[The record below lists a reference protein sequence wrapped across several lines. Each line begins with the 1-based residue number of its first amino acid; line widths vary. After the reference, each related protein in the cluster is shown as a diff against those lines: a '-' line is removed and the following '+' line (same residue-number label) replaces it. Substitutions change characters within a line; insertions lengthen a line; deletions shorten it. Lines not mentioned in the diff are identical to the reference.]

1 VARLTGLEPATPGV
15 TGVNIIAVITSGEGV
30 AVKQLIPLIVL
41 CVPVLSACDAA
52 TRYDTGAV
60 VLEFSE
66 PEAFSSDAQTSED
79 FVSAY
84 EALDSQEYARAE
96 ALLDRALSQC
106 GALWRISRGRC
117 SANPC
122 GKRRNTKHYSCQ
134 RCTSA
139 LGANGSLNR

>member
-1 VARLTGLEPATPGV
+1 M
-15 TGVNIIAVITSGEGV
+15 
-30 AVKQLIPLIVL
+30 KQLIPLIVL

-66 PEAFSSDAQTSED
+66 QEAFSSDAQTSED

-96 ALLDRALSQC
+96 ALLDRALAQKPRDPYALLAM
-106 GALWRISRGRC
+106 GAVHERTGRFA
-117 SANPC
+117 SAVDYY
-122 GKRRNTKHYSCQ
+122 R
-134 RCTSA
+134 SA
-139 LGANGSLNR
+139 ARYGESAVAAAPPTPAEIEETQSITVASVARQHLARMAP